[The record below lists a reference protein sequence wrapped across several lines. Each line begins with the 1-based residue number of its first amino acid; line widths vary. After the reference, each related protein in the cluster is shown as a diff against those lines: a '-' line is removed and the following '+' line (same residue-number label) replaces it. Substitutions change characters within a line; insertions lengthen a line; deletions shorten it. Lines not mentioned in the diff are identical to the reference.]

1 MGSWGTDTDRKAD
14 KMPSHRLQAASS
26 SLTNEELVQRAMMV
40 SDCFCIWNS
49 FILCVTDIEKADLGM
64 DRINELPLDDTPKRH
79 VVPPRARR
87 APVNVEN
94 TEALNG
100 YRALAETGMDDAEA
114 MAAMQ
119 LPDLGGSNVYRP
131 TLAAGP
137 ARHLPETR
145 RPNVAN
151 FQGMQTSQNGIVMPP
166 GSQIH
171 RYPSTRAA
179 GELRANV
186 QGNRVTPTT
195 PSTARPAAIGSI
207 TTRTGSTE
215 ATNMPL
221 PPHLRAKSTQ
231 NLPVATPGTAISAS
245 TPTPNAASSVK
256 GKEKETSEESTKQP
270 HLTDKNNS
278 EVHWASHCKAQ
289 AQGKEHDAVLKLK
302 TIKSDEH
309 PNGRVVC
316 IIVCPG
322 IFDQAHSMN
331 DYALDFHKNHLCI
344 VSFGASALGPSMRYS
359 LKFDDSETAADFVQ
373 RADMLQKV
381 MKYLR
386 EMAAS
391 QDEVDTGAV
400 APVESAAPEAARPT
414 QTAVQ
419 ATEVVPMKKDHGEE
433 DLTDA
438 FSNLKLTNVKGSP
451 MYTADRPPW
460 VQYSPEQLL
469 ERRSSAEVPAGI
481 KDVKIPL
488 EKDSRSVFSK
498 LPPHLQQN
506 QKVRASQPN
515 NEAAKAMEW
524 ISGTPQTQIGTGGVS
539 QVSMPGLSE
548 AVNHHKAVASTAQFS
563 SGLQMPRK
571 ESTEGN
577 LEKNTDSK
585 AENKENSAVKPE
597 NTEAPKTK
605 IDIDIEI
612 QGQVDCSVAKKSI
625 DSIQA
630 HVEDTAKEHVP
641 NGTAKESTDPV
652 DAGVS
657 TEGEHAHVQNAS
669 QNVLPKEH
677 PISSKTAGSDKG
689 DAMSD
694 ASHDSAVEFEAPVKA
709 EPDVTAPAPTPVQS
723 PEAAAAVPFNPTG
736 FVMPAGIPTPQ
747 MAPGQVH
754 YATQMQPQMHPQAM
768 ISGMYPSGVVHAV
781 TVTYHISYPDSGA
794 GIGMNGP
801 VHQNG
806 GAFSPNAEPF
816 QPCGHGQVPP
826 QQGGDQPRTRR
837 GLGGSMFATGYS
849 AAKFPGSFT
858 GAAAE

>member
-1 MGSWGTDTDRKAD
+1 MGSWDTDRKAD

-26 SLTNEELVQRAMMV
+26 SLTNEELVQRAMM
-40 SDCFCIWNS
+40 
-49 FILCVTDIEKADLGM
+49 ADLGM

-79 VVPPRARR
+79 VIPPRARR
-87 APVNVEN
+87 APANVEN

-114 MAAMQ
+114 MAARQ

-145 RPNVAN
+145 RPNATN
-151 FQGMQTSQNGIVMPP
+151 FQGMQTNQSGILMPP
-166 GSQIH
+166 GSQLH

-179 GELRANV
+179 DEPRANV
-186 QGNRVTPTT
+186 QGSRVTLTT
-195 PSTARPAAIGSI
+195 PSTARPAAAGSS
-207 TTRTGSTE
+207 TARAGSTE

-231 NLPVATPGTAISAS
+231 NLPVAAPNTAISAP
-245 TPTPNAASSVK
+245 TPTSNASPSVK
-256 GKEKETSEESTKQP
+256 GKEKEKSEDTTKQP
-270 HLTDKNNS
+270 QLADENS
-278 EVHWASHCKAQ
+278 EVHWAGRCKAQ
-289 AQGKEHDAVLKLK
+289 ARGKEHDIVIKLK
-302 TIKSDEH
+302 TIESDEH
-309 PNGRVVC
+309 PNGHVVC

-322 IFDQAHSMN
+322 VFDQAHSMN
-331 DYALDFHKNHLCI
+331 DYTLDFHKNHMCI
-344 VSFGASALGPSMRYS
+344 VSFGASASRPSMRYS

-419 ATEVVPMKKDHGEE
+419 ATEVAPMKKDHGEE

-451 MYTADRPPW
+451 MYTTDRPPR

-469 ERRSSAEVPAGI
+469 ERRSSAEAPAGI

-488 EKDSRSVFSK
+488 EKDSRSEFSK

-506 QKVRASQPN
+506 QKLRASQPN
-515 NEAAKAMEW
+515 NEAAKLMDW
-524 ISGTPQTQIGTGGVS
+524 ISGTMQTQTGTGDVS

-548 AVNHHKAVASTAQFS
+548 AVNHHKAVATTPQFS
-563 SGLQMPRK
+563 TGTQIPRK
-571 ESTEGN
+571 ESTESN
-577 LEKNTDSK
+577 LDKNTDSK
-585 AENKENSAVKPE
+585 AENKENSAIKLEV
-597 NTEAPKTK
+597 TDAPKNK
-605 IDIDIEI
+605 IDIDAET
-612 QGQVDCSVAKKSI
+612 QVQVQSSIAKTSS
-625 DSIQA
+625 DSTQA
-630 HVEDTAKEHVP
+630 YGENTAKEHVP
-641 NGTAKESTDPV
+641 NGTAMESTNPF
-652 DAGVS
+652 DAGAS
-657 TEGEHAHVQNAS
+657 TEIEHAHVQKAS
-669 QNVLPKEH
+669 QDVLPKE
-677 PISSKTAGSDKG
+677 PLIPSKTAESDKG

-709 EPDVTAPAPTPVQS
+709 EPDVTAPAPTPVKS
-723 PEAAAAVPFNPTG
+723 PETAPAVPFNPTSYI
-736 FVMPAGIPTPQ
+736 MPAGIPMPQ
-747 MAPGQVH
+747 MTPGQVH

-768 ISGMYPSGVVHAV
+768 IPGMYPSGVIHAV
-781 TVTYHISYPDSGA
+781 TVTYHISYPDSEVGM
-794 GIGMNGP
+794 GMNGP

-806 GAFSPNAEPF
+806 GTFSPNAEPF
-816 QPCGHGQVPP
+816 QPIGLGHGQVPR
-826 QQGGDQPRTRR
+826 QQGSDQPRTRR

>member
-1 MGSWGTDTDRKAD
+1 M
-14 KMPSHRLQAASS
+14 
-26 SLTNEELVQRAMMV
+26 
-40 SDCFCIWNS
+40 I
-49 FILCVTDIEKADLGM
+49 
-64 DRINELPLDDTPKRH
+64 
-79 VVPPRARR
+79 
-87 APVNVEN
+87 
-94 TEALNG
+94 
-100 YRALAETGMDDAEA
+100 ALAETGMDDAEA
-114 MAAMQ
+114 MAARQ

-137 ARHLPETR
+137 ARNLPETR
-145 RPNVAN
+145 RPNAVN

-186 QGNRVTPTT
+186 QGNRVTSAT
-195 PSTARPAAIGSI
+195 PSTASPAAVGSS
-207 TTRTGSTE
+207 TARTGSTE

-231 NLPVATPGTAISAS
+231 NLPVATPSTAIS
-245 TPTPNAASSVK
+245 TPTPTSNAAPSVK
-256 GKEKETSEESTKQP
+256 GKEKETSEDTTKQP
-270 HLTDKNNS
+270 DLADKNNS
-278 EVHWASHCKAQ
+278 EVHWAGRCKAQ
-289 AQGKEHDAVLKLK
+289 AQGKEHDVVLKLK

-322 IFDQAHSMN
+322 VFDQAHSMN

-344 VSFGASALGPSMRYS
+344 VSFGASASGPSMRYS

-391 QDEVDTGAV
+391 QDEVDTAAV

-419 ATEVVPMKKDHGEE
+419 ATEGLPMKKDHGEE

-451 MYTADRPPW
+451 MYTTDRPPR

-469 ERRSSAEVPAGI
+469 ERRSSAEAPVGI

-506 QKVRASQPN
+506 QKLRASQPS
-515 NEAAKAMEW
+515 NEVAKAMDW
-524 ISGTPQTQIGTGGVS
+524 ISGTTQTQTGTGRVS

-548 AVNHHKAVASTAQFS
+548 AVNHHKTVATTAQFS
-563 SGLQMPRK
+563 SGPQLPRK
-571 ESTEGN
+571 EPTEGN

-585 AENKENSAVKPE
+585 AENKENSAIKLEVA
-597 NTEAPKTK
+597 EAPKTK
-605 IDIDIEI
+605 IDLNIET
-612 QGQVDCSVAKKSI
+612 QGQVDSNIAKKSI
-625 DSIQA
+625 ESTQA
-630 HVEDTAKEHVP
+630 HGEDTAKEYVP
-641 NGTAKESTDPV
+641 NGTAKEPTDPV
-652 DAGVS
+652 GAGAS
-657 TEGEHAHVQNAS
+657 TEIEHEHVQNAS
-669 QNVLPKEH
+669 QNVLPKESLI
-677 PISSKTAGSDKG
+677 PSKTAGLDKG

-694 ASHDSAVEFEAPVKA
+694 ASHDSAVGFEAPVKA
-709 EPDVTAPAPTPVQS
+709 EPDVTAPAPTPLQS
-723 PEAAAAVPFNPTG
+723 PEAAPAVPFNPTG

-768 ISGMYPSGVVHAV
+768 IPGMYPSGVVHAV

-794 GIGMNGP
+794 GTDMNGP
-801 VHQNG
+801 IHQNG

-816 QPCGHGQVPP
+816 QPSAHGQVPR
-826 QQGGDQPRTRR
+826 QQGSDQPRTRR
-837 GLGGSMFATGYS
+837 GLEGSMFATGYS

>member
-1 MGSWGTDTDRKAD
+1 
-14 KMPSHRLQAASS
+14 
-26 SLTNEELVQRAMMV
+26 MMV
-40 SDCFCIWNS
+40 SRCFRIWNS
-49 FILCVTDIEKADLGM
+49 FLLCVTDVEKADLGM
-64 DRINELPLDDTPKRH
+64 DRINELPLDDTPKKH
-79 VVPPRARR
+79 VLPPRARR

-114 MAAMQ
+114 MAARQ

-145 RPNVAN
+145 RPNAAN
-151 FQGMQTSQNGIVMPP
+151 FQGMQTSQNGILMPP
-166 GSQIH
+166 GSQLH

-179 GELRANV
+179 DELRANG
-186 QGNRVTPTT
+186 QGNRVTSTT
-195 PSTARPAAIGSI
+195 PSSARPATVGSSNA
-207 TTRTGSTE
+207 RAGSTE

-231 NLPVATPGTAISAS
+231 IFPVAAPNTAISAP
-245 TPTPNAASSVK
+245 TPTSNAAPSVK
-256 GKEKETSEESTKQP
+256 GKEKETSENIPEKP
-270 HLTDKNNS
+270 HLTDKNSS
-278 EVHWASHCKAQ
+278 EVHWAGRCKAH
-289 AQGKEHDAVLKLK
+289 AQGKEHDIVIKLK

-309 PNGRVVC
+309 PNGHAVC
-316 IIVCPG
+316 IILCPG
-322 IFDQAHSMN
+322 VFDQAHSMN
-331 DYALDFHKNHLCI
+331 DYTLDFHKNHMCI
-344 VSFGASALGPSMRYS
+344 VSFGASASGPSMRYS

-391 QDEVDTGAV
+391 QDEVNMGTIAL
-400 APVESAAPEAARPT
+400 VESAAPDVAPPT

-451 MYTADRPPW
+451 MYTTDRPPR

-469 ERRSSAEVPAGI
+469 ERRSSAEAPAGI

-506 QKVRASQPN
+506 QKVRTSQPN
-515 NEAAKAMEW
+515 NETAKLMDW
-524 ISGTPQTQIGTGGVS
+524 ISGTTQTQTGTGGVS

-548 AVNHHKAVASTAQFS
+548 AINYHKAVATTAQFS
-563 SGLQMPRK
+563 TESQIPRK
-571 ESTEGN
+571 ESAEGN

-585 AENKENSAVKPE
+585 AENKENSAAKLE
-597 NTEAPKTK
+597 ITDASKTK
-605 IDIDIEI
+605 IDIGTET
-612 QGQVDCSVAKKSI
+612 QNQMQVESSIAKTSI
-625 DSIQA
+625 DSTQA
-630 HVEDTAKEHVP
+630 HGEDNSKGHVS
-641 NGTAKESTDPV
+641 NGTAMESTDPV
-652 DAGVS
+652 DAS
-657 TEGEHAHVQNAS
+657 ANTDIERAHVQHAS
-669 QNVLPKEH
+669 QDVLPKEP
-677 PISSKTAGSDKG
+677 PIPPQTAESDKG

-723 PEAAAAVPFNPTG
+723 PETAPAVPFNPTG
-736 FVMPAGIPTPQ
+736 YAMPAGIPMPQ

-754 YATQMQPQMHPQAM
+754 YATQMQPQMHPQTM
-768 ISGMYPSGVVHAV
+768 IPGMYPVGVVHAV

-794 GIGMNGP
+794 GMDMNGP

-806 GAFSPNAEPF
+806 GAFSPNTEPF
-816 QPCGHGQVPP
+816 QPSGHGKVPR
-826 QQGGDQPRTRR
+826 QQGNDQPRTRR

-858 GAAAE
+858 GATAE